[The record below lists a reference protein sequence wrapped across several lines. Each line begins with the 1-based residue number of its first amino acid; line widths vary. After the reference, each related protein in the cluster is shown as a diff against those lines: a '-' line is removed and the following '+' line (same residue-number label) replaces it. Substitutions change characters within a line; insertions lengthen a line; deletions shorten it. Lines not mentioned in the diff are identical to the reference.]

1 MALLIAILLAVFV
14 LDPPWEWVAVGVG
27 VAIEAAEAVLLVRW
41 SKRRSAA
48 VGVSTLVGR
57 RALVVSD
64 CMPEGQ
70 VRVAGELWRATSR
83 GGATAG
89 DEVTVLG
96 VDGLTLE
103 VEPA

>member
-1 MALLIAILLAVFV
+1 MALVVAILLALFV
-14 LDPPWEWVAVGVG
+14 LDPPWEWVAIGAG
-27 VAIEAAEAVLLVRW
+27 ISIEAAETIFLIRW

-48 VGVSTLVGR
+48 VGAETLVGR
-57 RALVVSD
+57 RALVASD

-70 VRVAGELWRATSR
+70 VRIAGELWRATCR
-83 GGATAG
+83 GGAAAG
-89 DEVTVLG
+89 DEVVVLG

>member
-1 MALLIAILLAVFV
+1 MALVVAILLAVFV
-14 LDPPWEWVAVGVG
+14 LDPPWEWAVVGAG

-57 RALVVSD
+57 HALVVSD
-64 CMPEGQ
+64 CMPDGQ
-70 VRVAGELWRATSR
+70 VRVAGELWRATCR
-83 GGATAG
+83 AGAAAG
-89 DEVTVLG
+89 DEVTILA